1 MKKHNVMKCYVF
13 RNQVVMNPLD
23 ILKYVDHTLLKAFA
37 SWDEIQVLCDEAILY
52 KTASVCIPPNYI
64 KRIYDTY

>member
-1 MKKHNVMKCYVF
+1 
-13 RNQVVMNPLD
+13 MNPLD

-52 KTASVCIPPNYI
+52 KTASVCI
-64 KRIYDTY
+64 